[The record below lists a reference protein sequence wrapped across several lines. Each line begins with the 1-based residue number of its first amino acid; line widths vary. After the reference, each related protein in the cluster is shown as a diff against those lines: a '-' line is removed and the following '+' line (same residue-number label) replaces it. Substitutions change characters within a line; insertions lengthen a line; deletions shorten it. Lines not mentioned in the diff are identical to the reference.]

1 MKKVVACLLSVIL
14 LLTLFGCANT
24 NRGFNRGADALN
36 EKNIG
41 DFPDDGTGISAY
53 NGFSYSF
60 FKNAVSMD
68 PNKNVCISPFSA
80 YMAFSLCF
88 SGANGQTL
96 QQFENVFGMKK
107 AEAMDFCRT
116 NYVRFLRREYSD
128 ENTKVNL
135 ANSIWIDNEFGDFVK
150 KEFIDGATD
159 YFNAPVYK
167 RDFKLASTVDEIND
181 WCSDNTDGLIKDII
195 DSLDEDMIMALI
207 NALLVEVNWSNA
219 YDYTVNADFT
229 EYNGTKKQATY
240 LPRKI
245 GVYYHDAT
253 AKAFKMPLRDGFS
266 FVGILPEESVGI
278 DRYVSELSAA
288 KISNL
293 LSSFDSS
300 CDVYT
305 RIPKFNTDYEVDLT
319 KLMKTMGITTAFDPN
334 FADLR
339 SMVEIPDVN
348 AYIGAAKQKT
358 HFELDE
364 NGIKAAAVTYIG
376 VDATGVP
383 APKPSINLYLDRPFV
398 YMLVDNTTNLPLFIG
413 TLKNV

>member
-1 MKKVVACLLSVIL
+1 
-14 LLTLFGCANT
+14 
-24 NRGFNRGADALN
+24 
-36 EKNIG
+36 
-41 DFPDDGTGISAY
+41 
-53 NGFSYSF
+53 
-60 FKNAVSMD
+60 
-68 PNKNVCISPFSA
+68 
-80 YMAFSLCF
+80 
-88 SGANGQTL
+88 
-96 QQFENVFGMKK
+96 
-107 AEAMDFCRT
+107 
-116 NYVRFLRREYSD
+116 
-128 ENTKVNL
+128 
-135 ANSIWIDNEFGDFVK
+135 
-150 KEFIDGATD
+150 
-159 YFNAPVYK
+159 
-167 RDFKLASTVDEIND
+167 
-181 WCSDNTDGLIKDII
+181 

-240 LPRKI
+240 LLRKI
-245 GVYYHDAT
+245 GAYYHDAT
-253 AKAFKMPLRDGFS
+253 AKAFKMSLRDGFS
-266 FVGILPEESVGI
+266 FVGILPEEGVGI

-288 KISNL
+288 KINDL
-293 LSSFDSS
+293 LSSSDSS

-413 TLKNV
+413 TLKSV

>member
-1 MKKVVACLLSVIL
+1 MKKVVACLVIVIL

-305 RIPKFNTDYEVDLT
+305 RIPKFNTDYEIDLT
-319 KLMKTMGITTAFDPN
+319 KLMKAMGIPTAFDKY

-348 AYIGAAKQKT
+348 AYIGAA
-358 HFELDE
+358 
-364 NGIKAAAVTYIG
+364 
-376 VDATGVP
+376 
-383 APKPSINLYLDRPFV
+383 
-398 YMLVDNTTNLPLFIG
+398 
-413 TLKNV
+413 